1 MRQCIIFTPCG
12 WWLLQVKTL
21 RLLQYF
27 PPPED
32 RVTYRALNDILK
44 KIITGAL
51 AGEHVSTAVL
61 GRGHSACDKH
71 DRTGRAV
78 EWQS

>member
-1 MRQCIIFTPCG
+1 VHNRTPCG
-12 WWLLQVKTL
+12 WWRPQVKTL

-51 AGEHVSTAVL
+51 AGEHVSTVVL
-61 GRGHSACDKH
+61 SSCAQDAMC
-71 DRTGRAV
+71 
-78 EWQS
+78 E